1 MQMRGM
7 QPGQPEPDVHASAP
21 KSLRDCDHPADE
33 PNDVG
38 ELLCGR
44 GEATWPGSTEG
55 AESGCRPGV
64 AAPENL
70 VFTIPGA
77 PFGKERARAARRGKY
92 TVMFTPQKTVSYAG
106 LVAYTARQA
115 MNGAAL
121 MDGAVFVQLD
131 IRCPIPA
138 SWSKKKKAAALNWEI
153 FPTVKPDTDNIIKAI
168 YDGLNGVVWRDD
180 VQAVDGAQQ
189 KRYSSMPG
197 VIVKIHRI
205 GPGA

>member
-7 QPGQPEPDVHASAP
+7 QPGQPEPDVHGSAP
-21 KSLRDCDHPADE
+21 KSLRDCDHPAVE
-33 PNDVG
+33 QNDAG
-38 ELLCGR
+38 ELLRGS
-44 GEATWPGSTEG
+44 GEAPWPGGPEG

-77 PFGKERARAARRGKY
+77 PFGKERARAGRRGAHSVMY
-92 TVMFTPQKTVSYAG
+92 TPKKTVSYEG

-121 MDGAVFVQLD
+121 MDGAVFVQLY
-131 IRCPIPA
+131 IRCPIPK
-138 SWSKKKKAAALNWEI
+138 SWSKKKKAAALDWQI
-153 FPTVKPDTDNIIKAI
+153 FPTVKPDTDNVIKAI
-168 YDGLNGVVWRDD
+168 YDGMNGVVWRDD
-180 VQAVDGAQQ
+180 VQAVDGAQN
-189 KRYSSMPG
+189 KRYSDRPC
-197 VIVKIHRI
+197 VIVKVSRI